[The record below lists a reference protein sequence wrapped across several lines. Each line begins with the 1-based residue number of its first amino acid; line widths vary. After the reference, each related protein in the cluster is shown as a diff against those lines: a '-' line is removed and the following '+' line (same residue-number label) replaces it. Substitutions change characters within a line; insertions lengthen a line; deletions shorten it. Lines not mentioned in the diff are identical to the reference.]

1 VVDGPQG
8 KEAGVILDRMLLSL
22 QLRVLLATL
31 AVLLVLG
38 LTIDFFESARYLFSV
53 EGTAGDVLRFYLY
66 KIPVLVQLLL
76 PVSLVIGTCICFAL
90 LGRSLQLR
98 ALAAAG
104 IGPLRL
110 AAPTATLAL
119 LVAGATVLLAEFVV
133 PPALDRTERLMVER
147 FGVIDQTWR
156 FYRKHNWYQGEGDRL
171 LRVSRVEQDG
181 RELRGVTLL
190 EMDPDF
196 HVRRRLDLSR
206 AEYGGDHWVGRGVSE
221 RVFEDGR
228 QVSMRA
234 TGRRRLDWPER
245 PERFRDLR
253 GRPKQ
258 KSLSELSA
266 VIAELDNRGLAA
278 TRYRMEYHNRFA
290 YPFLG
295 LGLILLALPWLCAPS
310 RRRTLAGALIEATG
324 LIFGAYFLVMLTT
337 AAVTGGGMSVALGMW
352 LPVLLIL
359 AIALGGWTICLKRRR
374 SGGP

>member
-1 VVDGPQG
+1 MI
-8 KEAGVILDRMLLSL
+8 ADRMLLSL

-31 AVLLVLG
+31 LVLLVLG

-66 KIPVLVQLLL
+66 KIPVLGQLLL
-76 PVSLVIGTCICFAL
+76 PVSLVIGTCISFAI

-110 AAPTATLAL
+110 AAPSAALAL
-119 LVAGATVLLAEFVV
+119 LVAGATILLAEFVV
-133 PPALDRTERLMVER
+133 PPALSRTERLMVER
-147 FGVIDQTWR
+147 FGLIDQTWR
-156 FYRKHNWYQGEGDRL
+156 FYRKHYWYQGEGDRVF
-171 LRVSRVEQDG
+171 RVSQVEEGG
-181 RELRGVTLL
+181 RRLRGVTML

-206 AEYGGDHWVGRGVSE
+206 AEYRAGRWVGRGVSE
-221 RVFEDGR
+221 RGFEGGR

-234 TGRRRLDWPER
+234 VGRLRLDWPEL

-258 KSLSELSA
+258 KH
-266 VIAELDNRGLAA
+266 IAELAEVIDDLDNRGFSSV
-278 TRYRMEYHNRFA
+278 RYRLEYHNRFS
-290 YPFLG
+290 YPLLG
-295 LGLILLALPWLCAPS
+295 FGLVVLALSWLGVPS

-324 LIFGAYFLVMLTT
+324 LIFGAYFVVMMTT
-337 AAVTGGGMSVALGMW
+337 AAASGGAVPVALGAW
-352 LPVLLIL
+352 LPVLLVM
-359 AIALGGWTICLKRRR
+359 AVALGAWLLRLRPGW
-374 SGGP
+374 SGWR